1 MKEAARQEPMNIQFV
16 RLDDDIC
23 GVLNRMALDQ
33 RRTVSDLVNE
43 ILRQQLQTKLA
54 SAPPA
59 EDAASA

>member
-1 MKEAARQEPMNIQFV
+1 MKSGDKPITMDIQFV

-23 GVLNRMALDQ
+23 GTLNRKALDQ

-43 ILRQQLQTKLA
+43 ILRDQLRKGA

-59 EDAASA
+59 ENAASA